1 MRRWEEDL
9 GLAILIYWVKEEEE
23 ERKAEIR

>member
-9 GLAILIYWVKEEEE
+9 GLAVQIHWVKGKEE
-23 ERKAEIR
+23 ERKTEIR

>member
-9 GLAILIYWVKEEEE
+9 GLAVLIYWVKEKEE
-23 ERKAEIR
+23 ERKVEIR